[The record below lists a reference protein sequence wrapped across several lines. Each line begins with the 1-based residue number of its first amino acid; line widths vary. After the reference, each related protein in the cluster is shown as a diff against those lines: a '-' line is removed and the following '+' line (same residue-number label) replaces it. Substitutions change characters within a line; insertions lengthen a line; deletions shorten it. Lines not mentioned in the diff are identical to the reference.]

1 MEGSMFYWICWFY
14 WVLFAFILNK
24 QNPYRLKLS
33 VAVLVII
40 AISNIHFMVAGIELY
55 ASGILLLVISYV
67 LISREKRRA
76 IIYYFIC
83 SFIITIAYVTFHLF
97 ELFDP
102 VWIVFKKEWM
112 MGICFCILSLLLQKH
127 VKGRLL
133 IIASGTM
140 QGEILYAYFLSRYDI
155 PYSIGSLAYLDVC
168 LLTFMMITGWSALE
182 NAGSLFGNHFNYL
195 GKTKQKSS

>member
-1 MEGSMFYWICWFY
+1 MEGAMFYWICWMY
-14 WVLFAFILNK
+14 WVFFTFITHK
-24 QNPYRLKLS
+24 QNPYRLILS
-33 VAVLVII
+33 SAILVVIT
-40 AISNIHFMVAGIELY
+40 ISNIHFTVAGFEFY
-55 ASGILLLVISYV
+55 AGGILLLFISYV
-67 LISREKRRA
+67 LISSETRGV

-83 SFIITIAYVTFHLF
+83 SFIVTIAFVTFHLF

-102 VWIVFKKEWM
+102 IWIVFKKEWM
-112 MGICFCILSLLLQKH
+112 MGICLCILSLLLQKNI
-127 VKGRLL
+127 KGRLV

-168 LLTFMMITGWSALE
+168 LLTFMMITVWSALE

-195 GKTKQKSS
+195 GKAKQKSS